1 VKFHIHKAVV
11 INILHMAIVS
21 GCSGSTATY
30 RASIEDAIYRA
41 EPLPSPGDSELFER
55 ELNFYF
61 EPSLESSATTIQ
73 ESLTRKRSADE
84 IEHIFQKNQGSIFNL
99 YNRALRKNPS
109 LAGKIII
116 ELTIS
121 PGGQVTAAKVLSS
134 EPGDDSLEQ
143 KLIAK
148 IKRFKFTNEDVKEI
162 TLTYPIDFLPS

>member
-1 VKFHIHKAVV
+1 
-11 INILHMAIVS
+11 M
-21 GCSGSTATY
+21 
-30 RASIEDAIYRA
+30 
-41 EPLPSPGDSELFER
+41 FER

-109 LAGKIII
+109 LAGQVVI

-121 PGGQVTAAKVLSS
+121 PDGQVM
-134 EPGDDSLEQ
+134 
-143 KLIAK
+143 
-148 IKRFKFTNEDVKEI
+148 N
-162 TLTYPIDFLPS
+162 Y